1 MEESEKRKERLRAM
15 RMEAAR
21 AGFSDSPEAPTEAS
35 CLANPLI
42 ETRAPQSQHEPS
54 RASPRFDYYTDPM
67 SAFSG
72 NRARDNAGVPSPQ
85 VNFTTPPPPH
95 LSGPRNLVTSPSPA
109 HQWRPIYPPNSGI
122 YQTESPHP
130 RFPPHQSPRGNIH
143 PFPMQ
148 DGASP
153 QAWNRSSST
162 ASYFSP
168 PSTPGSGTH
177 NFNQTQDRSHWRGN
191 NPGPG
196 LGWGGN
202 YAGNYATS
210 PGRGRGRGQWFGG
223 SPRSGRSGVRGP
235 GHRGHG
241 YTPARPLGL
250 ERFFHE
256 SMLGDPWKDLKPV
269 LWKGVGSPFISS
281 SSLGSS
287 SSWMP
292 ESIRPKKP
300 RVAESPKKFGSG
312 QNLAEFLAASFNETV
327 KDTPSP

>member
-21 AGFSDSPEAPTEAS
+21 AGSSDSPEASAEAG

-42 ETRAPQSQHEPS
+42 ETQTPQSQHGQS

-72 NRARDNAGVPSPQ
+72 DRARGNAGFQSAQ
-85 VNFTTPPPPH
+85 VNFTPPPPR

-109 HQWRPIYPPNSGI
+109 YQWRPIYPPNSGI
-122 YQTESPHP
+122 YRTESPRP
-130 RFPPHQSPRGNIH
+130 RCPPHQSPSGYIH

-168 PSTPGSGTH
+168 SSTPGSGTH
-177 NFNQTQDRSHWRGN
+177 SFNQTQDHSHWHGN
-191 NPGPG
+191 SPGPG
-196 LGWGGN
+196 LGRGVN
-202 YAGNYATS
+202 YAAS
-210 PGRGRGRGQWFGG
+210 PGRGRGQWFGG
-223 SPRSGRSGVRGP
+223 SPRSGRSGGRGP

-241 YTPARPLGL
+241 STPARPLGP

-256 SMLGDPWKDLKPV
+256 SMLDDPWKDLKPV
-269 LWKGVGSPFISS
+269 LWRGVDSPFISS

-292 ESIRPKKP
+292 ESIRPKKL
-300 RVAESPKKFGSG
+300 RVAESPNKFGSG
-312 QNLAEFLAASFNETV
+312 LNLAEFLAASFNETV
-327 KDTPSP
+327 KETPSP